1 VPIYVL
7 ERYLAGLNL
16 DELRARVAEGAG
28 LGGDGGVRYLRS
40 IYLCDDELCFS
51 LFESPSERVLRD
63 AARRADMAFERIAHA
78 IDLSVDD
85 LELAPSG
92 REPSLNISSDG
103 SARQF
108 DGVALHEG
116 GDHG

>member
-1 VPIYVL
+1 MPIYVL

-63 AARRADMAFERIAHA
+63 AARRADMAFER
-78 IDLSVDD
+78 DD